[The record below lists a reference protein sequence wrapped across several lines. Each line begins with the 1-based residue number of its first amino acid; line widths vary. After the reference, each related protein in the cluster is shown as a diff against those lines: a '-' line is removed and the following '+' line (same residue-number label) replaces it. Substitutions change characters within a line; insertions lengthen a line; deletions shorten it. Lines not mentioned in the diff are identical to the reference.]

1 MKKDLTKNQRNSI
14 NLMSISD
21 ERKKLARKI
30 VRFINNYNQSIIDER
45 REEGDDRIGDRYVV
59 EVKYT
64 IISISDPTSNF
75 NIDVW
80 LDSPSLCVELEVD
93 KGSYSANEWFI
104 HYEIF
109 KVVFGE

>member
-1 MKKDLTKNQRNSI
+1 MKKDLTRNQRESI

-30 VRFINNYNQSIIDER
+30 VRFINNFNQSILDER
-45 REEGDDRIGDRYVV
+45 REQGDDRIGDRYVV

-64 IISISDPTSNF
+64 IISISDPNSNF
-75 NIDVW
+75 NVDVW
-80 LDSPSLCVELEVD
+80 LDSPSLCLELEVD
-93 KGSYSANEWFI
+93 KGSYPANAYFI
-104 HYEIF
+104 HHEIF